1 MLAMPRHEGWLRGF
15 VDGWSLHTGEIV
27 ISRKCAQYR
36 RDIPHHQTSL
46 SFQAKEYQL
55 SVRMLLLLYAFLTFV
70 KQSQHKH
77 RAREVLRF
85 FCSAIPSGCT
95 LSLPIVVGEERASV
109 ALTIV
114 NGVRA
119 RSMGVPTPVVWSKQ
133 ERVVSVASRNL
144 GHKLKAHDAL
154 APTNFGHLLSRPID

>member
-85 FCSAIPSGCT
+85 FVRRF
-95 LSLPIVVGEERASV
+95 LPG
-109 ALTIV
+109 ALFLC
-114 NGVRA
+114 RSSWA
-119 RSMGVPTPVVWSKQ
+119 RNV
-133 ERVVSVASRNL
+133 
-144 GHKLKAHDAL
+144 
-154 APTNFGHLLSRPID
+154 LLSHSQLLMVSGHDRWVYQRQSFGRNRTGSSRSPPEI